1 MQIVVAIA
9 LLIAGQGEL
18 FQYDLE
24 IDPAYLEE
32 LYSNPWSGTSYP
44 AVMTCPQGETP
55 CMVRFRGNT
64 SLELPKKNW
73 FLELDDPYLIGR
85 SRLLLDAHYRDKS
98 LMRNCMGMM
107 VTELLGYPSSQT
119 RHVRFSVNG
128 EYYGVYL
135 ETERID
141 TDFLNRVGL
150 EEGALFKGAEH
161 TARFC
166 WMPSGYWQDLGFEPR
181 LDSDPFLRDVI
192 GLVDRVNSGDSL
204 PELDEDMFLAYYAA
218 TLAIMDLDSPSKNFY
233 LYMAASD
240 ETWRIFPWDRDAS
253 FGNDWLGNYN
263 PEIVTAASYDLLMKT
278 SLFPRLLDTEV
289 NRTFFTSCLDSIAV
303 LMTALLPEKLDSIYD
318 AIKSDVYLDPFLQG
332 APGEFDQAYT
342 ELRQFLLDR
351 PQVIQLLGD
360 LYEPVMVV
368 SLNIEPV
375 YIEPSTDS
383 IRVTLEVGTSL
394 VSSVLQYSI
403 DSGEVRERPMIQVPG
418 SGGRQ
423 WIGALPADS
432 ILSSL
437 HFTLKMR
444 PAASGPSEIFFYY
457 PLYGYIGYPD
467 GPSAQPGA
475 VRAQGVFSPGTLEVL
490 PPLRYGASLWAIPI
504 LNVNQSAQD
513 LSLCS
518 VAIGTPPGRVFFP
531 DSTIVQPGDTLYISC
546 NARNLAV
553 DFPLRDCF
561 GDCVIPTPSGSRFVL
576 FDPSWSIA
584 LQTEVPEEDST
595 GLEPVTPLISEVC
608 YDSPASMDS
617 GDWLELYN
625 SYGVPIDL
633 GGFVLLD
640 GNSNMSL
647 IPWGTSLEPAEAI
660 VIAHD
665 PDRFALVNPG
675 VNVPVVLGFGLPG
688 GGSVLTLLDRTGEPV
703 LVLEYDDDPPWP
715 DASNRILSLLS
726 QNLPIESPSS
736 WEAVDAPGSPG
747 SVNPSWF
754 LYGGASVFI
763 STLWPNPASSVISF
777 EYTCSGA
784 YLNASIFDLTGRI
797 VQTLGPLPPVNS
809 ASTLTLSESLA
820 SGIYFLVLESA
831 GKISIR
837 RFVCL
842 R

>member
-1 MQIVVAIA
+1 
-9 LLIAGQGEL
+9 
-18 FQYDLE
+18 
-24 IDPAYLEE
+24 
-32 LYSNPWSGTSYP
+32 
-44 AVMTCPQGETP
+44 
-55 CMVRFRGNT
+55 
-64 SLELPKKNW
+64 
-73 FLELDDPYLIGR
+73 
-85 SRLLLDAHYRDKS
+85 
-98 LMRNCMGMM
+98 
-107 VTELLGYPSSQT
+107 
-119 RHVRFSVNG
+119 VNG

-150 EEGALFKGAEH
+150 EDGALFKGAEH

-166 WMPSGYWQDLGFEPR
+166 WMPSGNWQDPGFEPR

-192 GLVDRVNSGDSL
+192 GLIDRVNSGDQL
-204 PELDEDMFLAYYAA
+204 PELDEDMFLAYYAV

-233 LYMAASD
+233 LYMAFSD

-253 FGNDWLGNYN
+253 FGNDWMGNYN
-263 PEIVTAASYDLLMKT
+263 PDIVSAASYDLLMKT
-278 SLFPRLLDTEV
+278 SLFPRLLESEV
-289 NRTFFTSCLDSIAV
+289 NRSFYSSCLDSVAV
-303 LMTALLPEKLDSIYD
+303 LMTTLLPGKLDSIYN
-318 AIKSDVYLDPFLQG
+318 AIRSDVYLDPFLQG
-332 APGEFDQAYT
+332 TPGDFDQAYT

-351 PQVIQLLGD
+351 PQVIQPLGY
-360 LYEPVMVV
+360 LYEPVNVV
-368 SLNIEPV
+368 SLIIEPV

-383 IRVTLEVGTSL
+383 VRVALEVGTPL
-394 VSSVLQYSI
+394 VSSLLQYSI
-403 DSGEVRERPMIQVPG
+403 DSGEVRERAMIQVPG
-418 SGGRQ
+418 SGGRK

-432 ILSSL
+432 ILSSVR
-437 HFTLKMR
+437 FTLKMR
-444 PAASGPSEIFFYY
+444 SAASGPAEIFFYY
-457 PLYGYIGYPD
+457 PLYGYINYPVS
-467 GPSAQPGA
+467 PSAYPGA

-490 PPLRYGASLWAIPI
+490 APLRYGAGLWTIPI

-513 LSLCS
+513 ISLCS

-531 DSTIVQPGDTLYISC
+531 GSTIVQPGDTLFISC

-553 DFPLRDCF
+553 DFPSRDCF
-561 GDCVIPTPSGSRFVL
+561 GDCAIQTPSDSRLVL
-576 FDPSWSIA
+576 FDPSWNIV
-584 LQTEVPEEDST
+584 LVTEVPEEDST
-595 GLEPVTPLISEVC
+595 GLEPVTPLVSEIC
-608 YDSPASMDS
+608 YDSPPSLDS

-633 GGFVLLD
+633 GGFMLLD

-675 VNVPVVLGFGLPG
+675 VSVPVVLGFGLPG
-688 GGSVLTLLDRTGEPV
+688 GGSVLTLLDRTGEPA

-726 QNLPIESPSS
+726 PNLPIESASS

-763 STLWPNPASSVISF
+763 SMLWPNPASSVISF
-777 EYTCSGA
+777 EYVCNGTN
-784 YLNASIFDLTGRI
+784 LTASIFDLTGRI
-797 VQTLGPLPPVNS
+797 VQAVAPLPPVNS
-809 ASTLTLSESLA
+809 VSALTLSESLA

-831 GKISIR
+831 GEISVR